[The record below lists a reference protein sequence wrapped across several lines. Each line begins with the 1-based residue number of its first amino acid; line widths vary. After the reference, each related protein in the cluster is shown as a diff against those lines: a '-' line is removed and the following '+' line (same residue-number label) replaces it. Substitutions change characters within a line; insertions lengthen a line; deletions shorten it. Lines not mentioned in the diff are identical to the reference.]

1 MHDQSNILKS
11 VPRKPSLPAARPAR
25 RQVQEYSE
33 SDREESEYESD
44 GEDIERSPAHTR
56 EDEPDHEDEYEED
69 EADEEALGA
78 NSSSEE
84 DEDEVR
90 HAFPNLDLLFP
101 LLSLI
106 TLDLFMKQP
115 TYDA

>member
-56 EDEPDHEDEYEED
+56 EDEADDEDEYEED
-69 EADEEALGA
+69 EADEEAPGA
-78 NSSSEE
+78 NSVSEEE
-84 DEDEVR
+84 DEV
-90 HAFPNLDLLFP
+90 
-101 LLSLI
+101 I
-106 TLDLFMKQP
+106 YIP
-115 TYDA
+115 T